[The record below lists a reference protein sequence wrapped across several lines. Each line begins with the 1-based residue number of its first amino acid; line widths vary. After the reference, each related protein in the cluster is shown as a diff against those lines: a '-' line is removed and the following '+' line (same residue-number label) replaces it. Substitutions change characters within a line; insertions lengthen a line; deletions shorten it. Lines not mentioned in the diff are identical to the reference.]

1 MVSSLP
7 NCIRSG
13 RRQFALSFYSLL
25 NRSALEEKYSII
37 QKDIIDSSS
46 VCLLDI
52 EIEYGLEN
60 SLVYFEFYAGN
71 KKEADEMNK
80 IQLATTV
87 MKGEEI
93 IESKFQLSCTIDFCT
108 EYYFNMSILTGELNW
123 LFDSTMSPMELQ
135 EPLEKLLFNTNTD
148 DDFDID
154 QPKSLKCYDDDE
166 GEIVSDCDLDMC
178 SGHANHLGML
188 SLNCGYLSSYFTALE
203 VQFIFGIRISK
214 HKIFFSEYLYNCEK
228 NRCNSGKTFD
238 SVTKLIDEHYNAY
251 DFIKWPIFPS
261 NETTTTLLTTTVT
274 TTTTTK
280 VTQIITNS
288 TKTIT
293 TTTSYRISTSNMID
307 HTSINEGLCLRIYFA
322 SYSLSIYFLFWI
334 LD

>member
-52 EIEYGLEN
+52 EIQYGLEN

-80 IQLATTV
+80 IQLTTTV

-166 GEIVSDCDLDMC
+166 GEIVSDCDLYMF
-178 SGHANHLGML
+178 SGYFNYFGML
-188 SLNCGYLSSYFTALE
+188 
-203 VQFIFGIRISK
+203 
-214 HKIFFSEYLYNCEK
+214 
-228 NRCNSGKTFD
+228 
-238 SVTKLIDEHYNAY
+238 
-251 DFIKWPIFPS
+251 
-261 NETTTTLLTTTVT
+261 
-274 TTTTTK
+274 
-280 VTQIITNS
+280 
-288 TKTIT
+288 
-293 TTTSYRISTSNMID
+293 
-307 HTSINEGLCLRIYFA
+307 
-322 SYSLSIYFLFWI
+322 LFYC
-334 LD
+334 